1 MNEDIG
7 GVRYSSFFA
16 QESLAPQPETL
27 AIEMSESK
35 LFIGV
40 PLEITPYENR
50 VALVP
55 HAVQSLIGHGHRVVV
70 QQGAGEKSNYS
81 DSDYSEAGGEVV
93 PSAEEVYK
101 ADIIIKVAPPSVEE
115 LSMFHADQILV
126 SPLQIPIISVEYIE
140 TLRKKRVIAVAM
152 EYLQASDSSFPV
164 VRIMS
169 EIAGI
174 SAMHTAAEL
183 LSNAK
188 GGRGVLLGGVSG
200 VPPAKVVILGAGV
213 VGEFATRTALGLGA
227 SVRIFDNDVYK
238 LMRIQK
244 LIGRQLHTSTI
255 NPVYLSYQLLSADC
269 VIGAIHS
276 REGRTPM
283 VVSEE
288 MVAKMKDGSVII
300 DVSIDQGGCFET
312 SVVTSHKE
320 PTFSKYGVIHYCVP
334 NIPSKVSRTASV
346 AVSNILTPLLVKA
359 GGTGGLE
366 QLLFRNPG
374 IRHGV
379 YTYKGCLT
387 NAYLSKHFGIKFTN
401 INLLLTS
408 QL

>member
-1 MNEDIG
+1 MNEDIRG
-7 GVRYSSFFA
+7 GRFSSFFT

-27 AIEMSESK
+27 AIERSESK

-40 PLEITPYENR
+40 PLEITLYENR

-55 HAVQSLIGHGHRVVV
+55 HAVQSLIGRGHRVVV

-81 DSDYSEAGGEVV
+81 DSDYSEAGAEVA

-101 ADIIIKVAPPSVEE
+101 ADIVIKVAPPTVDE
-115 LSMFHADQILV
+115 LSLFHADQILI
-126 SPLQIPIISVEYIE
+126 SPLQIPIISQKYIE

-152 EYLQASDSSFPV
+152 EYLQASDGSFPV

-188 GGRGVLLGGVSG
+188 GGRGALLGGVSG

-312 SVVTSHKE
+312 SEVTSHQS

-366 QLLFRNPG
+366 QFLFRNPG

-387 NAYLSKHFGIKFTN
+387 NMYLGKHFGIKFTD